1 MVNHPRQWEHGGFLE
16 IIDPRQRYQILAQE
30 RLKQLGVDEQGLTEN
45 YQRWIDD
52 YIQGSAI
59 QVLPK
64 NELYWLLAS

>member
-1 MVNHPRQWEHGGFLE
+1 VVNHPRQWEHGGFLE